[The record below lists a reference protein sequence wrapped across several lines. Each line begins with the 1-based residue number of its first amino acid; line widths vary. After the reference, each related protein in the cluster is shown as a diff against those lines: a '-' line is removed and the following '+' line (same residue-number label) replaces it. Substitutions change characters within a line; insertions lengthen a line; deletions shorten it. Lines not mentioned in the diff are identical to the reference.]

1 MKSYP
6 IYEPARS
13 RSASRRQIERR
24 TARCVPAL
32 QLRAISGACSLR
44 MQPAAIE
51 RMSQLQLRN
60 RIAVVGTALLFAT
73 SHRPKNGATAR
84 KKEHRS
90 GRVLGAALVCAVP
103 LRPLERVFV
112 LATSG
117 QPTRDERRPLKSCAR
132 SVSLVCL
139 FAALGRPAK
148 AI

>member
-1 MKSYP
+1 
-6 IYEPARS
+6 
-13 RSASRRQIERR
+13 
-24 TARCVPAL
+24 
-32 QLRAISGACSLR
+32 

-117 QPTRDERRPLKSCAR
+117 APANRRETKDGRL
-132 SVSLVCL
+132 SL
-139 FAALGRPAK
+139 ALGRCH
-148 AI
+148 